1 LMDLTTVGLA
11 LAKSKV
17 LRSDLDE
24 NVELSV
30 QGENIW

>member
-1 LMDLTTVGLA
+1 VGLA